1 MPLAPI
7 LAALPAASRTPAG
20 GDSCTVWADAGEC
33 SSNPTFMLQNCAA
46 ACEAAGREK
55 RELEECAGLIAGAG
69 CRSEP
74 VLARCGS
81 ACFLNFSA
89 SWTPDREGNC
99 WYWAT
104 DGECDA
110 NPAWMESSCPRSC
123 SKLRA
128 CAADPAS
135 DACSEPFE
143 CPLSR
148 DRAGDCT
155 ERALRGECR
164 GGGGAAWRAHA
175 ALSACS
181 LSCHLLDPPSTSHTA
196 TRPLTRSSPLLDP
209 PRQSRGPARCS
220 ASRALSL
227 LSGVCPWRAR
237 TPWARHRPSC
247 PRSRHP
253 LSPRPPPLTESE
265 RRHAEERQRRQE
277 AAAVTGRDAARS
289 LEAWVTEGVLD
300 ASSTAGPAPEP
311 SVHVE
316 TISATPRVRLLHD
329 FVTADEA
336 AALIALSEPLY
347 HRSSTARATGD
358 DKRTSFSATLPS
370 SNSDVAAVRRR
381 IARYS
386 GYPEA
391 NLEPLQTVRYRGGE
405 FYRPHHDFYNACET
419 WYRGNRHFTFL
430 IYLSDVAAGG
440 DTNFPRLNIT
450 VPPTPLAALV
460 FDNCL
465 RNGEPDERTLHEGIE
480 PSGGAVKYAINGWMR
495 SRPISSL

>member
-46 ACEAAGREK
+46 ACEVAGREK

-227 LSGVCPWRAR
+227 LSG
-237 TPWARHRPSC
+237 
-247 PRSRHP
+247 
-253 LSPRPPPLTESE
+253 
-265 RRHAEERQRRQE
+265 ERQRRQE
-277 AAAVTGRDAARS
+277 AAAVPGRDAARS

-311 SVHVE
+311 SVPRLE

-329 FVTADEA
+329 FA

-391 NLEPLQTVRYRGGE
+391 NLEPLQT
-405 FYRPHHDFYNACET
+405 ACET